1 MPFFECLDLQGKKEK
16 QLIKCDKNHNYECV
30 VYSIIV
36 IVTVEKNNHYC
47 SGGSKDG
54 SYRPSARKKSSDYE
68 LIDYE

>member
-36 IVTVEKNNHYC
+36 IVTVEKNNHY
-47 SGGSKDG
+47 
-54 SYRPSARKKSSDYE
+54 
-68 LIDYE
+68 LL